1 MTSHQLGT
9 KDVLQGIGI
18 QYRKISMERDFCW
31 SWAEGIIGRK

>member
-18 QYRKISMERDFCW
+18 QYGKISMERRFLLVL
-31 SWAEGIIGRK
+31 G